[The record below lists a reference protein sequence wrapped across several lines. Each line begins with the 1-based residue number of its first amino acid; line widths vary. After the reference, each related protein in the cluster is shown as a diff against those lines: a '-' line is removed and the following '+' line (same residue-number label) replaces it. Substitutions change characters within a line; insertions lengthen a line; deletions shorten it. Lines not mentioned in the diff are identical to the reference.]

1 MILQSA
7 TLGAQVREYLAR
19 HPAAN
24 STEVAAAL
32 GALPRSVRKQQ
43 AWLDRKARIMGAMA
57 ADFRREPVD
66 SPPDHAPDPA
76 HTPRPDASDYLAHA
90 TAAADLERRA
100 RVDAPASTLV
110 VPFSEPVALVC
121 VADLHIGSLHTDHAL
136 VRRVFDL
143 VKRPRWYGINLGDD
157 CQNKHYSGH
166 MEAVISQ
173 GLSPLRQK
181 QAALAL
187 YAENP
192 AKWVKVPG
200 NHESADSRGGS
211 GDLYTEE
218 LAALG
223 VRTLAS
229 PAILRVIVGG
239 QEYVGAVA
247 HRFSGSGL
255 HPAAPSLRLLQRHAP
270 TADFALT
277 AHRHRPALVQ
287 YHEYDSARAAG
298 LGYGGRKVLGVVG
311 TAQTL
316 RDPYGSQFGDGGNY
330 AILVLVLH
338 PDRHDV
344 AAFWGAEQAEA
355 YMRGLE
361 RGDDERQG

>member
-1 MILQSA
+1 
-7 TLGAQVREYLAR
+7 
-19 HPAAN
+19 
-24 STEVAAAL
+24 
-32 GALPRSVRKQQ
+32 
-43 AWLDRKARIMGAMA
+43 
-57 ADFRREPVD
+57 
-66 SPPDHAPDPA
+66 
-76 HTPRPDASDYLAHA
+76 
-90 TAAADLERRA
+90 
-100 RVDAPASTLV
+100 
-110 VPFSEPVALVC
+110 
-121 VADLHIGSLHTDHAL
+121 
-136 VRRVFDL
+136 
-143 VKRPRWYGINLGDD
+143 
-157 CQNKHYSGH
+157 
-166 MEAVISQ
+166 
-173 GLSPLRQK
+173 
-181 QAALAL
+181 
-187 YAENP
+187 
-192 AKWVKVPG
+192 
-200 NHESADSRGGS
+200 
-211 GDLYTEE
+211 
-218 LAALG
+218 